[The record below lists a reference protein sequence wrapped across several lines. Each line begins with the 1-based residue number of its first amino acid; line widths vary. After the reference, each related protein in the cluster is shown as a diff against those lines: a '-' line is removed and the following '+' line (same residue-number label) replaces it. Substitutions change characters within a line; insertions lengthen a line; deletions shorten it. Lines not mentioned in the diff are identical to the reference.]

1 MLKMQYHE
9 FYSSVFESS
18 LINDGFFDVYSGNF
32 VKIEKDDLENIKHN
46 IVSDEFKKLYN
57 VEHIIP
63 GSIYNKRLDIFYDLH
78 NTVPS
83 IKILN
88 DFRSNLPI
96 SAISSDKKIEYSI
109 CEEDGKFD
117 MGSYKK
123 EKGTCAFISSGIKEG
138 AFTFYNKLYAKD
150 PKPYKTFGC
159 AFGCYFQPVQ
169 SPYLGLIARAVLYF
183 HQKYLDNVKSKEMV
197 KKYMSDE
204 ILEAMKR
211 WDVENN
217 PTEYEINRN
226 YEIFKKQGTSNPF
239 FRAAMNRMQR
249 KASMKNLLKYAPEK
263 VFFDVTKKI

>member
-1 MLKMQYHE
+1 MEYHE
-9 FYSSVFESS
+9 FYSSVFEIS
-18 LINDGFFDVYSGNF
+18 LINNGFFDVYSGKF
-32 VKIEKDDLENIKHN
+32 VKIEKDDLENIEHN
-46 IVSDEFKKLYN
+46 IVSSAFKALYN

-96 SAISSDKKIEYSI
+96 NSIPADKTIEYSI
-109 CEEDGKFD
+109 CEEGGRFD
-117 MGSYKK
+117 MESYEGKRGK
-123 EKGTCAFISSGIKEG
+123 CAFISSGIKEG
-138 AFTFYNKLYAKD
+138 TFTFYNKLYAKD

-159 AFGCYFQPVQ
+159 AFGCYFQPVK
-169 SPYLGLIARAVLYF
+169 SPYLGLIARAILYF
-183 HQKYLDNVKSKEMV
+183 HGKYLETVKSKEMV
-197 KKYMSDE
+197 EKYMSDE
-204 ILEAMKR
+204 ILETMKR

-226 YEIFKKQGTSNPF
+226 YEIFKRQGTSNPF

-249 KASMKNLLKYAPEK
+249 KISMKNLLKYAPEK
-263 VFFDVTKKI
+263 VFFDVAKKI